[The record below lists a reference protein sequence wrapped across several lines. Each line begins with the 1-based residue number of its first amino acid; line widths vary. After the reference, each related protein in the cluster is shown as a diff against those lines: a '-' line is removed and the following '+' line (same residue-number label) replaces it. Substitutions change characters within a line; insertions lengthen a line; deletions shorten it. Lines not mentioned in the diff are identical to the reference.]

1 MTPVRDD
8 GGRSIEANEMNSEKD
23 DDFLSEMTEL
33 DTDTAETPEPEP
45 VEVEKGEAETIPEAT
60 PAPEPVKENN
70 AVPIAALKAE
80 REKRQRAE
88 AERQRLEAELAA
100 LRQQPATQQQSPDFY
115 ADPEG
120 YVGQVM
126 SKVEAQFNQRL
137 YAVLDAEAR
146 EAFADYDEVMEEL
159 VPKVQANPALK
170 QQIFN
175 SPNPAKAAY
184 QLAKQLKT
192 IESMQDP
199 VAYEAQMRARI
210 KAELEAE
217 IKAKADA
224 ATAAGHRW
232 AMIDMRADPT
242 QQAGRCMV
250 WTSGV
255 ITPLPTGVN
264 LLAAGPDDALSAG
277 VRNAIATQIGV
288 TVPAGTTFR
297 QAMRRLLRAEA
308 RLDGTRWA
316 PLVADITGQYRIF
329 LGDHVDVWQE

>member
-1 MTPVRDD
+1 MT
-8 GGRSIEANEMNSEKD
+8 SEKD

-33 DTDTAETPEPEP
+33 DTDEADTPEPESD
-45 VEVEKGEAETIPEAT
+45 EVEKGEPETAEVPEVTPTPEPAKEAT
-60 PAPEPVKENN
+60 T
-70 AVPIAALKAE
+70 VPLASLKAE

-88 AERQRLEAELAA
+88 AERQRLEAELSA
-100 LRQQPATQQQSPDFY
+100 LRQQPATPVQSPDFY

-170 QQIFN
+170 DQIFS

-184 QLAKQLKT
+184 QLAKQIKAF
-192 IESMQDP
+192 ESMQDP

-224 ATAAGHRW
+224 ATAA
-232 AMIDMRADPT
+232 ARAIPPD
-242 QQAGRCMV
+242 
-250 WTSGV
+250 
-255 ITPLPTGVN
+255 
-264 LLAAGPDDALSAG
+264 LAASRSAAAKG
-277 VRNAIATQIGV
+277 AQVDGD
-288 TVPAGTTFR
+288 TFR
-297 QAMRRLLRAEA
+297 ELF
-308 RLDGTRWA
+308 
-316 PLVADITGQYRIF
+316 PN
-329 LGDHVDVWQE
+329 

>member
-1 MTPVRDD
+1 MT
-8 GGRSIEANEMNSEKD
+8 SEKD

-33 DTDTAETPEPEP
+33 DTDEADTPEPESD
-45 VEVEKGEAETIPEAT
+45 EVEKGEPETAEVPEAT
-60 PAPEPVKENN
+60 PAPEPAKE
-70 AVPIAALKAE
+70 ATTVPLASLKAE

-100 LRQQPATQQQSPDFY
+100 LRQQPATQQSPDFY

-170 QQIFN
+170 DQIFS

-184 QLAKQLKT
+184 QLAKQIKAF
-192 IESMQDP
+192 ESMQDP

-224 ATAAGHRW
+224 ATAA
-232 AMIDMRADPT
+232 ARAIPPD
-242 QQAGRCMV
+242 
-250 WTSGV
+250 
-255 ITPLPTGVN
+255 
-264 LLAAGPDDALSAG
+264 LAASRSAAAKG
-277 VRNAIATQIGV
+277 AQVDGD
-288 TVPAGTTFR
+288 PFR
-297 QAMRRLLRAEA
+297 ELF
-308 RLDGTRWA
+308 
-316 PLVADITGQYRIF
+316 PS
-329 LGDHVDVWQE
+329 

>member
-8 GGRSIEANEMNSEKD
+8 GGRSIEANEMTSEKD

-100 LRQQPATQQQSPDFY
+100 LRQQPATQQSPDFY

-224 ATAAGHRW
+224 ATAAARAIPPDLANNRSAAAKG
-232 AMIDMRADPT
+232 AQIDGDP
-242 QQAGRCMV
+242 
-250 WTSGV
+250 
-255 ITPLPTGVN
+255 
-264 LLAAGPDDALSAG
+264 
-277 VRNAIATQIGV
+277 
-288 TVPAGTTFR
+288 FR
-297 QAMRRLLRAEA
+297 ELF
-308 RLDGTRWA
+308 
-316 PLVADITGQYRIF
+316 PN
-329 LGDHVDVWQE
+329 